1 ALGRGAAPGCAG
13 LVYPQGGVG
22 KLYQALRRSICERGD
37 PNELPAARI
46 HEYLPRRGEVPA
58 GDSNEPD
65 RRSRRDR
72 RRGRLPGVIRRG
84 IHHRPEHSGGRGAH
98 PLPVERRQPP
108 EFVPWRARGP
118 RDKLKILSKEG
129 CMSTVGD
136 ILARKGHEVIS
147 VRPTATVLNAAN
159 LMNERGIGGVLVLE
173 GDELVGIFTERDVL
187 RRVVAQGRDPAT
199 TLVSSVMSSPVTGA
213 E

>member
-1 ALGRGAAPGCAG
+1 
-13 LVYPQGGVG
+13 
-22 KLYQALRRSICERGD
+22 
-37 PNELPAARI
+37 
-46 HEYLPRRGEVPA
+46 
-58 GDSNEPD
+58 
-65 RRSRRDR
+65 
-72 RRGRLPGVIRRG
+72 
-84 IHHRPEHSGGRGAH
+84 
-98 PLPVERRQPP
+98 
-108 EFVPWRARGP
+108 
-118 RDKLKILSKEG
+118 
-129 CMSTVGD
+129 MSTVGD

-213 E
+213 EPRMSIDECAALMTERRIRHLPVRGTQGISGMITIGDVLAFQVSEQQTTIQHMNSYIYDLR